1 MKIHKNFTMRNIA
14 GEYIL
19 VPVGEAALDIS
30 GLLITN
36 EVGAFIWEELA
47 KEVTEEVLLAR
58 ILEEFEIDEETA
70 KADLQEFLGRLKE
83 LNIL

>member
-1 MKIHKNFTMRNIA
+1 MKINKNFTMRNIA

-19 VPVGEAALDIS
+19 VPVGEAALDVS

-36 EVGAFIWEELA
+36 EVGAFIWEILLE
-47 KEVTEEVLLAR
+47 ETTEEAILAR
-58 ILEEFEIDEETA
+58 ILEEFEINEETA
-70 KADLQEFLGRLKE
+70 KADLQEFLTHLQG